1 MYTSGRSLKL
11 IFTVMSKGLSSLWSK
26 GLAFQLLRTATRP
39 LTKIDTNLKANEL
52 MVSVIVCSKGHINEI
67 VEGRNQVTKNRR
79 LNLEG
84 LAVPG

>member
-1 MYTSGRSLKL
+1 
-11 IFTVMSKGLSSLWSK
+11 MSKGLSSLWNN
-26 GLAFQLLRTATRP
+26 GPAFQLLRTATRP

-52 MVSVIVCSKGHINEI
+52 MLSVIVCSKGHTNEI